1 MLKRW
6 KVNDPRWK
14 TCEVHSPRERDTEPE
29 KKKRGQETQ
38 GGDHLGGLKAGT
50 KQFFWEQVN
59 LFFCSLASAIFWTP
73 KIYLVAY
80 CLQLFAFLLLGNV
93 TYHLVT
99 DDYDMKFKSKE
110 REYLRKVL
118 FRSERKGTHSFHAA
132 ILYIWYTTWLQIYL
146 WQVDI
151 ELSWHTDIQMAR
163 WRQFNGLQPGTV
175 GLGSTGNKQLT
186 RFQKVSCRMKL
197 HH

>member
-1 MLKRW
+1 M
-6 KVNDPRWK
+6 
-14 TCEVHSPRERDTEPE
+14 
-29 KKKRGQETQ
+29 
-38 GGDHLGGLKAGT
+38 
-50 KQFFWEQVN
+50 
-59 LFFCSLASAIFWTP
+59 FFCSLASAIFWTP

-132 ILYIWYTTWLQIYL
+132 ILYI
-146 WQVDI
+146 
-151 ELSWHTDIQMAR
+151 
-163 WRQFNGLQPGTV
+163 
-175 GLGSTGNKQLT
+175 
-186 RFQKVSCRMKL
+186 
-197 HH
+197 